1 MYRSW
6 IRPTL
11 EYGNI
16 LYYGAAPSHVR
27 RLDNLQTRIEHTCC
41 STFESLLH
49 CHHAAIIGSVCCLL
63 ARERRAQCF
72 AEVLTSVAGLAVFIP
87 GTLQTMHFID
97 PCNFRTLDR
106 CRCSWQVSAL
116 HLLNSLPADILLS
129 GDTNG
134 WCTTLKQA
142 QRHVATV

>member
-49 CHHAAIIGSVCCLL
+49 CHHAAIIGFVCCLL

-106 CRCSWQVSAL
+106 CRVQLAGFSSS
-116 HLLNSLPADILLS
+116 SLELS
-129 GDTNG
+129 SCRYTFK
-134 WCTTLKQA
+134 WRYQWLVYHT
-142 QRHVATV
+142 